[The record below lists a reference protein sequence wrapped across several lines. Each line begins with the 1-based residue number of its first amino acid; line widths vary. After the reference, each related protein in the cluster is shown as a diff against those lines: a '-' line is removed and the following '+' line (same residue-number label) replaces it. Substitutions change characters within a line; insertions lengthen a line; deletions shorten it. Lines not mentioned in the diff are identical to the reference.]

1 MDEQSNPMERRRIS
15 DMGTFFSVIAYCTS
29 FLNLRLK
36 IALADVKNPKGCTT
50 NLFPSCKNRESGPF
64 YFQQIDVVRYLVV
77 QRVRLVAHHHP
88 HPEVAQLRILRD
100 RACPRKRLRQPP
112 HHQAQG
118 ALRKRQIVRRHRTAA
133 RLLHVLRPEY
143 EKVLDLR
150 YAAVDQRPQPRVA
163 RRLEFAEPRNLPP
176 SRV

>member
-64 YFQQIDVVRYLVV
+64 YFQPNGVLEYFGVPRCRVVTPPP
-77 QRVRLVAHHHP
+77 P

-100 RACPRKRLRQPP
+100 R
-112 HHQAQG
+112 
-118 ALRKRQIVRRHRTAA
+118 
-133 RLLHVLRPEY
+133 
-143 EKVLDLR
+143 
-150 YAAVDQRPQPRVA
+150 
-163 RRLEFAEPRNLPP
+163 
-176 SRV
+176 